1 MTQHLYCW
9 LYRCLKDVDG
19 VTSVRERSNPFCIY
33 FSSLL
38 FSWFHLIQPNVA
50 FHVENSHLI
59 CIANQMTGFYMK
71 CIANQMTGFYMK
83 CNIGLKW
90 VKKQKKLERI
100 EIKKDIQ
107 NGLIL
112 ILDAA
117 STVFEAAVRRCS
129 TK

>member
-1 MTQHLYCW
+1 
-9 LYRCLKDVDG
+9 
-19 VTSVRERSNPFCIY
+19 
-33 FSSLL
+33 
-38 FSWFHLIQPNVA
+38 
-50 FHVENSHLI
+50 
-59 CIANQMTGFYMK
+59 MTGFYMK